1 MSYVDRPT
9 LSSLGIEEIEANV
22 CEDTFENRQTL
33 TDAKLTFKIF
43 EPGLLEVSF
52 EYHDDL
58 NKHHASQFEKKKIIL
73 DNPKDPWSDYLP
85 FNELPLEFM
94 ETAPA
99 WMQRHLNKYND
110 AISEGLPER
119 KWPILPQRCKRV
131 RADGTRCWQWS
142 WPSESSNGFCRT
154 HCDKYAFNATAQMAK
169 LNDAAKMRLSQLTE
183 PSLQALE
190 DLVLN
195 STVPHVRLKAATEI
209 LDRVGIRGG
218 TELSISGQVDH
229 SVQSPAEVVQEKLQ
243 ALADRYE
250 QSKPELE
257 SPAKSS
263 DIIDAKI
270 ISTEENPEDA

>member
-1 MSYVDRPT
+1 AYLSPTIAREEMNTMSYVDRPS

-22 CEDTFENRQTL
+22 CEDTFENRQAL
-33 TDAKLTFKIF
+33 TDAKVKFKIF

-52 EYHDDL
+52 EYHDGL
-58 NKHHASQFEKKKIIL
+58 NKHHASQYEKKKIIL
-73 DNPKDPWSDYLP
+73 TNERDPWSDYLP
-85 FNELPLEFM
+85 FNELPMDYM

-99 WMQRHLNKYND
+99 WIQRHLNKYND
-110 AISEGLPER
+110 AIAEGLPER
-119 KWPILPQRCKRV
+119 KWPILPNRCKRV

-195 STVPHVRLKAATEI
+195 STVPQVRLKAATEI

-218 TELSISGQVDH
+218 TELSVS
-229 SVQSPAEVVQEKLQ
+229 
-243 ALADRYE
+243 
-250 QSKPELE
+250 
-257 SPAKSS
+257 
-263 DIIDAKI
+263 
-270 ISTEENPEDA
+270 

>member
-33 TDAKLTFKIF
+33 TDSKLTFKIF
-43 EPGLLEVSF
+43 EPGLLEVTF

-58 NKHHASQFEKKKIIL
+58 NKHHASQYEKKKIIL

-119 KWPILPQRCKRV
+119 KWPILPNRCKRV

-263 DIIDAKI
+263 DIIDAEI
-270 ISTEENPEDA
+270 VSTEENPEDA